1 MVGEKSDTE
10 SGDDESTTSADMKA
24 SCRVTQP
31 PGGSSA
37 KLFSPGEDNQT
48 VVKPIKPYRYK
59 STAHVH

>member
-10 SGDDESTTSADMKA
+10 SGDDESTSSADMKA

-37 KLFSPGEDNQT
+37 KLFSPSEDNQT
-48 VVKPIKPYRYK
+48 VVKPIKPYR
-59 STAHVH
+59 